1 LLAGLDITPVVV
13 SLISTIG
20 VLGVGILGYFGI
32 KAQIKGQAHTT
43 RAELSD
49 SEERLSMK
57 VTTVDK
63 TLKNGLHD
71 AMIRMESMIAEV
83 HATQAVTILVDDR
96 PIIRTSAH
104 GGLLWANDAAQMLL
118 GMTLAEMQEDGW
130 AKAVH
135 PQDTEKVFSSWQESV
150 RTRQP
155 YGPVTYRYLNP
166 SNGVITWVK
175 AVAQPIINHE
185 LDLLEG
191 WVATIVV
198 IDGPLQGE
206 PHA

>member
-1 LLAGLDITPVVV
+1 M
-13 SLISTIG
+13 SLISTFG
-20 VLGVGILGYFGI
+20 VLSVGILGYFGI
-32 KAQIKGQAHTT
+32 KAQIKAQASHT
-43 RAELSD
+43 RSELTS
-49 SEERLSMK
+49 SEDRITTQVS
-57 VTTVDK
+57 TVDK

-71 AMIRMESMIAEV
+71 AMIRMESMIADV
-83 HATQAVTILVDDR
+83 HATQAVTTLVDDR
-96 PIIRTSAH
+96 PIIRTSPH
-104 GGLLWANDAAQMLL
+104 GGLLWANEAAQILL

-135 PQDTEKVFSSWQESV
+135 PQDTERVFSSWRESV
-150 RTRQP
+150 RTRLP
-155 YGPVTYRYLNP
+155 YGPITYRYLNQ

-198 IDGPLQGE
+198 IDGPVQGE